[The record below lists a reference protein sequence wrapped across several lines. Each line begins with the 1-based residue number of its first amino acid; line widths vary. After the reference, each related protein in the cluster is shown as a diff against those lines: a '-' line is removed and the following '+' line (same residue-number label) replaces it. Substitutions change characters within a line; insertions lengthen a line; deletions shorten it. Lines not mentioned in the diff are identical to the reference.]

1 MSMCVNIHVLFTIVY
16 ATHFS
21 ANLNQKNKFVTN
33 KIKFN
38 EKRQETSCL
47 YCIALV
53 CDIPIIYVT

>member
-1 MSMCVNIHVLFTIVY
+1 MCVNIHVLFTIVY

-38 EKRQETSCL
+38 EKRQEN
-47 YCIALV
+47 
-53 CDIPIIYVT
+53 